1 MNSVRLR
8 NGLIWLLI
16 AITLIVFLAMGRG
29 GGSRGESVSL
39 TDIAARLEAG
49 EVKKVVVSGDYIQVE
64 LRNGKILTAVKE
76 SGSTFLDQMKALGV
90 PEDKLRSIQYV
101 PERPNEWGSILIAFL
116 TYGLPALVV
125 VGFLYFIL
133 RQAQAPGNQAFN
145 FSKSRA
151 RMFTGE
157 RPTVTFDDVAGVDEA
172 KQELQEV
179 VEFLKE
185 PEKFIALGARIP
197 KGVLLVGPP
206 GTGKTLLAKAVS
218 GEAGVPFFS
227 ISGSEFVEM
236 FVGVGAARVRD
247 LFEQAKR
254 HSPCIVFIDE
264 IDAVGRYRGAGIG
277 GSHDEREQTLN
288 QILVEMDGF
297 DTDTNVI
304 VMAASVTGD
313 TPILIKER
321 DGRVRLLPIAE
332 VVDRYYAPGEEGV
345 EKPADFMALGL
356 VPRHDPRGNHALLF
370 GHSAFVPVRGVFRH
384 RVNEIYEIEFAGGT
398 IRATGN
404 HSVFVRTRQGLVTKA
419 VAELQP
425 GDVLVALPYKVNRTS
440 RARAVRAHRFP
451 QAFSMELP
459 LYEEPEEI
467 RAAYEWAVAAP
478 LPQAAVAAALGVSQ
492 TTISKWRRG
501 LHLPRS
507 LSRVTSRHALPE
519 KVPVTPELC
528 RLLGYFAADGY
539 SRKEVVFSLGADE
552 HEEIED
558 IRRLMREIFGLEPD
572 RIREEPGRAIHLVYH
587 SKPLADFFARHVG
600 RTAWNKHVPAFL
612 FEAPFEYFVEFLR
625 GYARGDGYI
634 DARGKL
640 EITSVNHQLILELHW
655 LCRMHGL
662 NSHVSTFRVRAGRRI
677 AGGKPLPATR
687 AYRLG
692 LGRWD
697 NPLLPG
703 WQRENSRAHLP
714 VVRSVRRI
722 PYDGYVYDLCGCQY
736 EAFFG
741 GETPILLHNTNR
753 PDILDPALLRPGRF
767 DRRVILDR
775 PDVKGREAIFRVHL
789 RGKPLDDDVDV
800 SVLARATPGFV
811 GADIANVVN
820 EAAILAARKN
830 KKKISMKDF
839 EEAIEKV
846 IAGPERKS
854 RIITEREKRIIAY
867 HEAGHAVVAYYL
879 PNCDPVHKVTIIPR
893 GMAGGYTLALPQ
905 EDRTLWTRSKFLD
918 DMAMALGGRAAEE
931 IVFGDITTGAAE
943 DLERVTELARAM
955 VTRYGMSE
963 KLGPMVFGK
972 KEELIFLGKEIA
984 EQRDYSDAVAQE
996 IDAEVRRLVMEAY
1009 ERAKRILTEHRD
1021 KLEAV
1026 AQKLIEM
1033 ETLDAETFRAIMEG
1047 RLPPEPKAPEAPG
1060 PSPQPAA
1067 PQPSAPTPGTGP
1079 APVPVP
1085 A

>member
-1 MNSVRLR
+1 VNSVRLR

-16 AITLIVFLAMGRG
+16 AVTLIVFLAMGRG

-304 VMAASVTGD
+304 VMAA
-313 TPILIKER
+313 
-321 DGRVRLLPIAE
+321 
-332 VVDRYYAPGEEGV
+332 
-345 EKPADFMALGL
+345 
-356 VPRHDPRGNHALLF
+356 
-370 GHSAFVPVRGVFRH
+370 
-384 RVNEIYEIEFAGGT
+384 
-398 IRATGN
+398 
-404 HSVFVRTRQGLVTKA
+404 
-419 VAELQP
+419 
-425 GDVLVALPYKVNRTS
+425 
-440 RARAVRAHRFP
+440 
-451 QAFSMELP
+451 
-459 LYEEPEEI
+459 
-467 RAAYEWAVAAP
+467 
-478 LPQAAVAAALGVSQ
+478 
-492 TTISKWRRG
+492 
-501 LHLPRS
+501 
-507 LSRVTSRHALPE
+507 
-519 KVPVTPELC
+519 
-528 RLLGYFAADGY
+528 
-539 SRKEVVFSLGADE
+539 
-552 HEEIED
+552 
-558 IRRLMREIFGLEPD
+558 
-572 RIREEPGRAIHLVYH
+572 
-587 SKPLADFFARHVG
+587 
-600 RTAWNKHVPAFL
+600 
-612 FEAPFEYFVEFLR
+612 
-625 GYARGDGYI
+625 
-634 DARGKL
+634 
-640 EITSVNHQLILELHW
+640 
-655 LCRMHGL
+655 
-662 NSHVSTFRVRAGRRI
+662 
-677 AGGKPLPATR
+677 
-687 AYRLG
+687 
-692 LGRWD
+692 
-697 NPLLPG
+697 
-703 WQRENSRAHLP
+703 
-714 VVRSVRRI
+714 
-722 PYDGYVYDLCGCQY
+722 
-736 EAFFG
+736 
-741 GETPILLHNTNR
+741 TNR

>member
-16 AITLIVFLAMGRG
+16 AVTLIVFLAMGRG

-304 VMAASVTGD
+304 VMAA
-313 TPILIKER
+313 
-321 DGRVRLLPIAE
+321 
-332 VVDRYYAPGEEGV
+332 
-345 EKPADFMALGL
+345 
-356 VPRHDPRGNHALLF
+356 
-370 GHSAFVPVRGVFRH
+370 
-384 RVNEIYEIEFAGGT
+384 
-398 IRATGN
+398 
-404 HSVFVRTRQGLVTKA
+404 
-419 VAELQP
+419 
-425 GDVLVALPYKVNRTS
+425 
-440 RARAVRAHRFP
+440 
-451 QAFSMELP
+451 
-459 LYEEPEEI
+459 
-467 RAAYEWAVAAP
+467 
-478 LPQAAVAAALGVSQ
+478 
-492 TTISKWRRG
+492 
-501 LHLPRS
+501 
-507 LSRVTSRHALPE
+507 
-519 KVPVTPELC
+519 
-528 RLLGYFAADGY
+528 
-539 SRKEVVFSLGADE
+539 
-552 HEEIED
+552 
-558 IRRLMREIFGLEPD
+558 
-572 RIREEPGRAIHLVYH
+572 
-587 SKPLADFFARHVG
+587 
-600 RTAWNKHVPAFL
+600 
-612 FEAPFEYFVEFLR
+612 
-625 GYARGDGYI
+625 
-634 DARGKL
+634 
-640 EITSVNHQLILELHW
+640 
-655 LCRMHGL
+655 
-662 NSHVSTFRVRAGRRI
+662 
-677 AGGKPLPATR
+677 
-687 AYRLG
+687 
-692 LGRWD
+692 
-697 NPLLPG
+697 
-703 WQRENSRAHLP
+703 
-714 VVRSVRRI
+714 
-722 PYDGYVYDLCGCQY
+722 
-736 EAFFG
+736 
-741 GETPILLHNTNR
+741 TNR

>member
-1 MNSVRLR
+1 MNSARLR

-29 GGSRGESVSL
+29 AGGRGESVSL

-49 EVKKVVVSGDYIQVE
+49 EVKKVVVSGDYVQVE
-64 LRNGKILTAVKE
+64 LKNGKILTTVKE

-116 TYGLPALVV
+116 TYGLPVLLVV
-125 VGFLYFIL
+125 GLFYFIL

-304 VMAASVTGD
+304 VMAA
-313 TPILIKER
+313 
-321 DGRVRLLPIAE
+321 
-332 VVDRYYAPGEEGV
+332 
-345 EKPADFMALGL
+345 
-356 VPRHDPRGNHALLF
+356 
-370 GHSAFVPVRGVFRH
+370 
-384 RVNEIYEIEFAGGT
+384 
-398 IRATGN
+398 
-404 HSVFVRTRQGLVTKA
+404 
-419 VAELQP
+419 
-425 GDVLVALPYKVNRTS
+425 
-440 RARAVRAHRFP
+440 
-451 QAFSMELP
+451 
-459 LYEEPEEI
+459 
-467 RAAYEWAVAAP
+467 
-478 LPQAAVAAALGVSQ
+478 
-492 TTISKWRRG
+492 
-501 LHLPRS
+501 
-507 LSRVTSRHALPE
+507 
-519 KVPVTPELC
+519 
-528 RLLGYFAADGY
+528 
-539 SRKEVVFSLGADE
+539 
-552 HEEIED
+552 
-558 IRRLMREIFGLEPD
+558 
-572 RIREEPGRAIHLVYH
+572 
-587 SKPLADFFARHVG
+587 
-600 RTAWNKHVPAFL
+600 
-612 FEAPFEYFVEFLR
+612 
-625 GYARGDGYI
+625 
-634 DARGKL
+634 
-640 EITSVNHQLILELHW
+640 
-655 LCRMHGL
+655 
-662 NSHVSTFRVRAGRRI
+662 
-677 AGGKPLPATR
+677 
-687 AYRLG
+687 
-692 LGRWD
+692 
-697 NPLLPG
+697 
-703 WQRENSRAHLP
+703 
-714 VVRSVRRI
+714 
-722 PYDGYVYDLCGCQY
+722 
-736 EAFFG
+736 
-741 GETPILLHNTNR
+741 TNR

-839 EEAIEKV
+839 EEAIEKL

-854 RIITEREKRIIAY
+854 RIITDREKQIIAY

-893 GMAGGYTLALPQ
+893 GMAGGYTLALPE

-1026 AQKLIEM
+1026 AQKLMEL

-1047 RLPPEPKAPEAPG
+1047 RTPPEPKAPGTAGPAPQPTAPQSSAPAPG
-1060 PSPQPAA
+1060 PG
-1067 PQPSAPTPGTGP
+1067 PT
-1079 APVPVP
+1079 PVPVP